1 MPRKTLERMTCTDE
15 ISKCRAAQ
23 ILLSRTASCC
33 FVGVGSR
40 KEQPRIKKTILIT
53 FVLAAATTCDRLG
66 KLTDAQ
72 WRDAFRAGGFEPS
85 VAERFIA
92 RLKVKIEEGLKLA
105 E

>member
-1 MPRKTLERMTCTDE
+1 LLF
-15 ISKCRAAQ
+15 CRRGFAKGTAAH
-23 ILLSRTASCC
+23 
-33 FVGVGSR
+33 
-40 KEQPRIKKTILIT
+40 KEGDPDHFRARGRDD
-53 FVLAAATTCDRLG
+53 VRSACERLG